1 MPHSIANVRAT
12 GFDCICG
19 EFVEHPPTV
28 PQTAAFWKHTR
39 PRCEKP
45 IVTPLGK
52 RRCLRGPGHDGA
64 CVPAKAS

>member
-1 MPHSIANVRAT
+1 MPHSITNVRAT
-12 GFDCICG
+12 GFDCLCG
-19 EFVEHPPTV
+19 EFVEHPPTY
-28 PQTAAFWKHTR
+28 PQLAAFWKHTR